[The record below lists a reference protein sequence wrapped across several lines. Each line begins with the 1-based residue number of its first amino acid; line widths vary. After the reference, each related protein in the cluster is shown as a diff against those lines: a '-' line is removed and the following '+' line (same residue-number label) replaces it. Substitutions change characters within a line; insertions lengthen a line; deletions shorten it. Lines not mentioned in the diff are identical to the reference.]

1 MKAAVIALAALWL
14 GSSGALAHTTR
25 TVPLSPADL
34 AVLNEIRGNLEVQ
47 CALSYY
53 YLIDGCSY
61 ASVVGDIEQD
71 ETFGVHFNMTD
82 AVPWHQACDTAACL
96 TLDTV
101 DLVFYD
107 VSPANAMN
115 VRIYGADADGE
126 PAGELLGNRD
136 FTPAY
141 TAPEVFATVVVDFT
155 NGGTVEGLDLSSCRG
170 NFVVL
175 VTWKNSTGH
184 PLLVLDNIST
194 PAANCSGDD
203 PCCAIGA
210 YPYGYPRAATRTYY
224 YGLENAWAKTDSV
237 ADPGGAGTYGYLEAF
252 TSAAFCRWSAATV
265 PTTWGSIKAMYR

>member
-1 MKAAVIALAALWL
+1 M
-14 GSSGALAHTTR
+14 
-25 TVPLSPADL
+25 
-34 AVLNEIRGNLEVQ
+34 
-47 CALSYY
+47 YY

-194 PAANCSGDD
+194 PCATARAMTPVAPSG
-203 PCCAIGA
+203 PTLRL
-210 YPYGYPRAATRTYY
+210 PPRRHAHLLLRPGKRLGQD
-224 YGLENAWAKTDSV
+224 GLRRRSRRGRHLWLPRGLHERGLLQVERCDRAHDLGIDQGDVQV
-237 ADPGGAGTYGYLEAF
+237 ARAPITP
-252 TSAAFCRWSAATV
+252 S
-265 PTTWGSIKAMYR
+265 